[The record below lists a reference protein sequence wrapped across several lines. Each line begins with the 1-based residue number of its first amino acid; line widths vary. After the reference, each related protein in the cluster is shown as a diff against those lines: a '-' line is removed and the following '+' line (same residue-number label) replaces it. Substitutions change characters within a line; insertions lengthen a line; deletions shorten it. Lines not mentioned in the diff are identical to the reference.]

1 MVHEGLRILPL
12 PGPGFRRACRF
23 LAVPPQGKLLGLSVP
38 WIPHLCEGIHST
50 RLIGG
55 GRDQEANAQ
64 GAFARVSA
72 QEMRA
77 VGWCCSFNSHSSRP
91 SSPPVLGPNRTGGC
105 SPSAVI
111 GPPVAHCAPLCP
123 AGAQPSRSVTLLPLR
138 SLSRVPECLQLP
150 KFVSCSSPK
159 PLQRE
164 SSLPILY
171 TGKLRLAEIDLS
183 KATKLSQS
191 RGLKPRALWS
201 SGHSDS
207 PP

>member
-1 MVHEGLRILPL
+1 MDREGLRILPL

-91 SSPPVLGPNRTGGC
+91 SSPPVLGPNRTGSC

-111 GPPVAHCAPLCP
+111 GPPAAHRAPLCP

-159 PLQRE
+159 PLQSE

-171 TGKLRLAEIDLS
+171 TGKPRLAEIDLS
-183 KATKLSQS
+183 KAMKLSQS

-201 SGHSDS
+201 PGHSDL

>member
-1 MVHEGLRILPL
+1 MRVFESCPSLVLASGGCADSWLC
-12 PGPGFRRACRF
+12 RRRGSY
-23 LAVPPQGKLLGLSVP
+23 LVSVP

-55 GRDQEANAQ
+55 GRDQEADAQ

-91 SSPPVLGPNRTGGC
+91 SSPPVLGPNRTGSC

-159 PLQRE
+159 PLQSE

-171 TGKLRLAEIDLS
+171 TGKPRLAEIDLS

-201 SGHSDS
+201 PGHSDS

>member
-1 MVHEGLRILPL
+1 MVREGLRILPL

-91 SSPPVLGPNRTGGC
+91 SSPPVLGPNRTGSC

-159 PLQRE
+159 PLQSE

-171 TGKLRLAEIDLS
+171 TGKPRLAEIDLS

-201 SGHSDS
+201 PGHSDL